1 MTKARPVSAAARHA
15 HIVLPSAPFYDYGVQ
30 LEPVRRSFM
39 ARFSVLI
46 TTRVAHECVMT
57 IRPTRVTPRPALR
70 PTYPPQPAR

>member
-1 MTKARPVSAAARHA
+1 
-15 HIVLPSAPFYDYGVQ
+15 
-30 LEPVRRSFM
+30 M
-39 ARFSVLI
+39 ARFCVLI